1 MSESPG
7 TFCCKKKKKV
17 NKKENTKKFAER
29 KKVMEKF
36 YTNKMN
42 MQQNQSPKPNKT
54 HVHNLQSR
62 ERRTFITFVLTW
74 E

>member
-1 MSESPG
+1 
-7 TFCCKKKKKV
+7 
-17 NKKENTKKFAER
+17 
-29 KKVMEKF
+29 MEKF

>member
-1 MSESPG
+1 
-7 TFCCKKKKKV
+7 
-17 NKKENTKKFAER
+17 
-29 KKVMEKF
+29 MEKF

-42 MQQNQSPKPNKT
+42 MQQNQNPKPNKN
-54 HVHNLQSR
+54 HVHNLQNR